1 MKYKT
6 RITQMTILQ
15 VDETLLSETATII
28 TIEDDGVGEYLSIF
42 QPIGSGKDAINI
54 DPDEWVAMR
63 STIDRMF
70 ADIKENGNNEH
81 TTK

>member
-28 TIEDDGVGEYLSIF
+28 TIEDDGAGEYLSIF
-42 QPIGSGKDAINI
+42 QPIGSGKDAIINI
-54 DPDEWVAMR
+54 DPDEWLVMR

-70 ADIKENGNNEH
+70 ADIKENQLSSDS
-81 TTK
+81 